1 MNRCPFPGMD
11 PYLEAPRH
19 WEQVHTQLIV
29 KIQEFLAPKL
39 RPNYHI
45 EIEELT
51 HLTLIP
57 PSNGDDGETRVGIP
71 DGIILGTSSQQPAP
85 TATAVKP
92 RTVAPLPVEL
102 PMPLEMKHRY
112 LKVRRSTDN
121 EVITLIEL
129 LSPVNKLD
137 KQGREKYLTKRLKIL
152 NHWTNLVEID
162 LLRAGEAM
170 PMYTSQKSDYRI
182 LIRQGWR
189 GSQADLYMFNIP
201 DPIPDFPIP
210 LQKGEEMPSVP
221 LNQILHDLYEV
232 IGYGY
237 RLDYREKPPAPRVS
251 PAILA
256 WLSSQ
261 VEAHLTD

>member
-1 MNRCPFPGMD
+1 MNRSPFPGMD

-19 WEQVHTQLIV
+19 WKQVHTQLIV
-29 KIQEFLAPKL
+29 EIQKFLAPKL

-51 HLTLIP
+51 HLAIDP
-57 PSNGDDGETRVGIP
+57 PPDGKTSVGIP
-71 DGIILGTSSQQPAP
+71 DGIILGTSSHQPAQ
-85 TATAVKP
+85 TAIAVKSA
-92 RTVAPLPVEL
+92 TVTPLSVEL
-102 PMPLEMKHRY
+102 PYPIEVKYRY

-137 KQGREKYLTKRLKIL
+137 QEGREKYLKKRLKIL
-152 NHWTNLVEID
+152 NHLTSLVEID
-162 LLRAGEAM
+162 LLRAGEPM
-170 PMYTSQKSDYRI
+170 PMYTNQTSDYRI

-189 GSQADLYMFNIP
+189 ESRADVYMFNIS

-210 LQKGEEMPSVP
+210 LQESDEMPMVS

-237 RLDYREKPPAPRVS
+237 RIDYREKPPAPRVS
-251 PAILA
+251 AEMLDWIK
-256 WLSSQ
+256 SQ
-261 VEAHLTD
+261 VVPHLKA